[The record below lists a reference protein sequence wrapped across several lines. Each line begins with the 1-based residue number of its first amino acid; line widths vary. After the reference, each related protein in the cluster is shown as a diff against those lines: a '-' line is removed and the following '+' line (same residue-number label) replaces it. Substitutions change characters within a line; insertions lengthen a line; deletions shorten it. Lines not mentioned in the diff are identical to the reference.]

1 MYSVTSYN
9 GTSLPHKTLCF
20 TFDDGPGK
28 HTLSIAHY
36 LYEHGIRAT
45 FFIVGKYA
53 YHHPEILLQLKN
65 WNHLIGNHTYEH
77 PDMPYYVS
85 VNGNVQ
91 DQIMRT
97 DAVITPFI
105 DSTIYFRAPYGKWT
119 AEVAAELNANL
130 PCAANHLGPIHWD
143 IGGVDCWYWQT
154 GKSVEAA
161 VEAYFKDIKDKGRGI
176 VVFHDD
182 TADMDYVKPANQ
194 TLQLLQQLV
203 PQLKAQGYK
212 FARLD
217 EVKDIKVAS
226 QEQLKFNIQTHN
238 GKYLYLNNNTTIGVS
253 VKASVFSIKFTG
265 YGKAILKAENN
276 NYLAFANNTDVL
288 IASVLKDAAASF
300 DYIPVTNNRFM
311 LRATTGHY
319 LVVNADG
326 ICSASA
332 PYMRLAHTFSY
343 LPVNLPAKTKITFKE
358 KVQLFKK
365 RVAFIKSKIA
375 G

>member
-1 MYSVTSYN
+1 MYAINQYN
-9 GTSLPHKTLCF
+9 GTSLPNKTLCF

-28 HTLSIAHY
+28 HTLSIAKY
-36 LYEHGIRAT
+36 LFGQGIQAT
-45 FFIVGKYA
+45 FFVVGKYA

-91 DQIMRT
+91 DQILRT
-97 DAVITPFI
+97 DAVINPFI
-105 DSTIYFRAPYGKWT
+105 NTSIYFRAPYGKWS

-130 PCAANHLGPIHWD
+130 LCTANHFGPIHWD

-161 VEAYFKDIKDKGRGI
+161 VDAYLKDIAEKGRGI

-182 TADMDYVKPANQ
+182 IADMDYVKPANK
-194 TLQLLQQLV
+194 TLELLQQLV
-203 PQLKAQGYK
+203 PQLKAQGYT

-217 EVKDIKVAS
+217 EVEDIKAAS
-226 QEQLKFNIQTHN
+226 QEHLKFNIQTN
-238 GKYLYLNNNTTIGVS
+238 KGKFLNLNNNATIGVS
-253 VKASVFSIKFTG
+253 AKASVFSIEFVG
-265 YGKAILKAENN
+265 YGKALLKAENN
-276 NYLAFANNTDVL
+276 NYLAFVSNTDVVNAL
-288 IASVLKDAAASF
+288 ATKQNAAVF
-300 DYIPVTNNRFM
+300 DYIPVTNNRYM

-319 LVVNADG
+319 LVVNSAG
-326 ICSASA
+326 VFSASA

-343 LPVNLPAKTKITFKE
+343 LPVNLPAKTKKAFKE

-365 RVAFIKSKIA
+365 QVAFIKSKIA